1 MAHCEICILLGCILT
16 GTFTGKISRA
26 GPLQGV
32 FLVGLSG
39 LPGHYWGAS
48 YKAPGTVTGPEFR
61 RPGMGCTASVVHL
74 QALRTL
80 MRGSCA
86 RTCSNGQ
93 EQISLEVLQSLESEL
108 DSRPRTIIFTV
119 MRFYLFVVWFPAGHA
134 ANICANFAEL
144 FMATF

>member
-1 MAHCEICILLGCILT
+1 
-16 GTFTGKISRA
+16 
-26 GPLQGV
+26 
-32 FLVGLSG
+32 
-39 LPGHYWGAS
+39 
-48 YKAPGTVTGPEFR
+48 
-61 RPGMGCTASVVHL
+61 
-74 QALRTL
+74 

-134 ANICANFAEL
+134 ANVCANFAEL
-144 FMATF
+144 FMATFYGVFSFAICFPPVPLVVVIFCFLDSTELDT